1 MSVIDFRK
9 MNSEKRKEELNSSLQ
24 ELFNLR
30 MQKGS
35 GQLSKPHLLRAVRK
49 RIAQLHTIINEEI

>member
-9 MNSEKRKEELNSSLQ
+9 MNLEKRQEELNSSLQ

-30 MQKGS
+30 MQKRS

-49 RIAQLHTIINEEI
+49 RIAQLHTIMNEKI